1 MKKLNNF
8 NTLNKF
14 NTLYFFFIFIIL
26 LVFSFAFL
34 CVFFLLCCCW
44 GCVFCNFF
52 CWFLLLLWVGVLV
65 VPCVL
70 CFWRWFEF

>member
-1 MKKLNNF
+1 MKK
-8 NTLNKF
+8 LNKF
-14 NTLYFFFIFIIL
+14 NTQYFFFIFIIL
-26 LVFSFAFL
+26 FVLFFC
-34 CVFFLLCCCW
+34 CV
-44 GCVFCNFF
+44 CVCVVVLFFCNFF